1 MDFVK
6 KLLVL
11 LLAGFGAFAA
21 YRKWQAVQAEDDL
34 WIEAT
39 NTPPEGVQPQG

>member
-1 MDFVK
+1 MK

-11 LLAGFGAFAA
+11 LLAAFGAFTA
-21 YRKWQAVQAEDDL
+21 YRKWQAAQTEDDL

-39 NTPPEGVQPQG
+39 STPPEGTQPQG

>member
-1 MDFVK
+1 MK

-11 LLAGFGAFAA
+11 LLAAFGAFAA

-39 NTPPEGVQPQG
+39 STLPEGTQPQG